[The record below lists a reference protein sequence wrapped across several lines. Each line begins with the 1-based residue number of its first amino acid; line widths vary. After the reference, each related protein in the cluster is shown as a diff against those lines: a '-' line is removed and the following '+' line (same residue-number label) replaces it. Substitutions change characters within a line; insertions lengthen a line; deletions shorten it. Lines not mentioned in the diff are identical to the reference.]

1 MEVEMKKCW
10 LYARTAN
17 KNDIALAFQIE
28 KLSDYA
34 NKNNL
39 VIAGIT
45 AESVAGLNCNRVGL
59 KETLQAIRSNRADT
73 VLVTDLSRIGRSIP
87 DVIEWQSRVCEEGGA
102 VVSMQDNMFNYL
114 KTYELLKLYFEQS
127 CS

>member
-1 MEVEMKKCW
+1 MKKCW

-17 KNDIALAFQIE
+17 KDDIALAFQIE

-45 AESVAGLNCNRVGL
+45 AESVTGLSCNRVGL
-59 KETLQAIRSNRADT
+59 KETLQAIRSNQADT

-87 DVIEWQSRVCEEGGA
+87 DVIEWQSKVCEEGGA
-102 VVSMQDNMFNYL
+102 VVSTQDNMFTYM
-114 KTYELLKLYFEQS
+114 KTHELLKFYFEQN

>member
-1 MEVEMKKCW
+1 MKKCW
-10 LYARTAN
+10 LYART
-17 KNDIALAFQIE
+17 
-28 KLSDYA
+28 A

-45 AESVAGLNCNRVGL
+45 AESVTGRNCNRVEL
-59 KETLQAIRSNRADT
+59 KETLQAIRNDQADT
-73 VLVTDLSRIGRSIP
+73 VLITDLSRIGRSIP

-102 VVSMQDNMFNYL
+102 VVSMQDNMSNYL
-114 KTYELLKLYFEQS
+114 KTCELLKLYFEQN